1 MVQRYVLPAARVKFG
16 IGLLDFSFVNLMKSV
31 WYGQITVYGVAA
43 DSI

>member
-16 IGLLDFSFVNLMKSV
+16 IGLLVNLMKSV